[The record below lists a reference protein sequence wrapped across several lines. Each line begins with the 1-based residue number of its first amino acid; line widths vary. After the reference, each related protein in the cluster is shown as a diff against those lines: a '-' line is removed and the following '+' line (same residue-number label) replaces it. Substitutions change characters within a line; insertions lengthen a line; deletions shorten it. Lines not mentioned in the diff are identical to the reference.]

1 MLIYFFMSM
10 LYSKIKFEIDIIND
24 KILKTIQEQMRE
36 KKTREIGEG
45 EFAQVET
52 LPKDY
57 IYDHTI

>member
-1 MLIYFFMSM
+1 MSM

-24 KILKTIQEQMRE
+24 KILKTIQEQIRE
-36 KKTREIGEG
+36 IKMGEIGEG

>member
-1 MLIYFFMSM
+1 M
-10 LYSKIKFEIDIIND
+10 LYSKIKFEIDIINH
-24 KILKTIQEQMRE
+24 KILKTIREQ
-36 KKTREIGEG
+36 KREIKTGKNGEG

>member
-1 MLIYFFMSM
+1 MSM

>member
-1 MLIYFFMSM
+1 MSM

-24 KILKTIQEQMRE
+24 KKLKTIREQMRE
-36 KKTREIGEG
+36 IKTGESGEG
-45 EFAQVET
+45 EFAQVES